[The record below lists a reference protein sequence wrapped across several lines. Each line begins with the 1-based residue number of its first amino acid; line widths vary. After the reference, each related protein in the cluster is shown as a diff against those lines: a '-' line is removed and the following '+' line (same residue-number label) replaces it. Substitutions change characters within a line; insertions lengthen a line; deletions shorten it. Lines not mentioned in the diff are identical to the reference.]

1 MEKKSR
7 EARDL
12 SSTTIKAGQRVYF
25 VDAKVDSLGSRFV
38 AISELKSKSK
48 SQQGGRERHRIHIY
62 EEDMP
67 RFLDALGE
75 ALTAMSQERKSKH
88 EFRAEESYSMEA
100 LSSDLAPT
108 SVDIPDLG
116 DIVDLE

>member
-1 MEKKSR
+1 
-7 EARDL
+7 
-12 SSTTIKAGQRVYF
+12 
-25 VDAKVDSLGSRFV
+25 
-38 AISELKSKSK
+38 
-48 SQQGGRERHRIHIY
+48 
-62 EEDMP
+62 MP

-88 EFRAEESYSMEA
+88 EFRAEESYPMET

-108 SVDIPDLG
+108 SVDIPELG

>member
-1 MEKKSR
+1 MEKKFR
-7 EARDL
+7 EAKEL

-88 EFRAEESYSMEA
+88 ELREEGSYMEV

-108 SVDIPDLG
+108 SVDIPELG

>member
-1 MEKKSR
+1 
-7 EARDL
+7 
-12 SSTTIKAGQRVYF
+12 
-25 VDAKVDSLGSRFV
+25 
-38 AISELKSKSK
+38 
-48 SQQGGRERHRIHIY
+48 
-62 EEDMP
+62 MP

-88 EFRAEESYSMEA
+88 ELREEGSYPMEV

-108 SVDIPDLG
+108 SVDIPELG